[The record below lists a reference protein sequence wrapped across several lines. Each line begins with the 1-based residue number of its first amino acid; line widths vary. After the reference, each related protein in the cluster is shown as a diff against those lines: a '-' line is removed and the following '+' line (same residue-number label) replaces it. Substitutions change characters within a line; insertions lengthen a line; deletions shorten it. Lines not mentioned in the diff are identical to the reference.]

1 MSSSSTPASTARAFA
16 RTQRFALASI
26 EGTNVEATVA
36 IAFTRDGSVLFG
48 NDVPVVARPRR
59 ATRLWLG
66 TKRCF
71 AVIEGRVRSHHDEN
85 DADRWRAL
93 HPGFDMKWCLDPDV
107 IVWNCVDAGPHAFL
121 ASEWLLDDAPGLAEE
136 SALVDH
142 LNLFH
147 APVIEALVWEIVER
161 DGTGARVVSI
171 DPEGL
176 LLEASGELHHVAFGE
191 ICPTADDV
199 NKAILRLVRNV
210 ACFADGSA
218 PPMVPGPLRI

>member
-1 MSSSSTPASTARAFA
+1 MSNSTPDSFARAFA

-26 EGTNVEATVA
+26 EGSDIEEAVG
-36 IAFTRDGSVLFG
+36 IAMTQDGSILLG
-48 NDVPVVARPRR
+48 NDVPVVARPRK

-71 AVIEGRVRSHHDEN
+71 AVIEGRVRPHVNPN

-93 HPGFDMKWCLDPDV
+93 HPDHSMKWCLDPDV
-107 IVWNCVDAGPHAFL
+107 VVWSCADAGPHAFL
-121 ASEWLLDDAPGLAEE
+121 ASEWLLEDAALLEQE

-147 APVIEALVWEIVER
+147 APLIEALFWEFVEL
-161 DGTGARVVSI
+161 DGTGARVAAI

-176 LLEASGELHHVAFGE
+176 LLEAAGQLHHLAFGAL
-191 ICPTADDV
+191 CPTADDV
-199 NKAILRLVRNV
+199 TKALLQLVRNV
-210 ACFADGSA
+210 ACFSDGAAQALA
-218 PPMVPGPLRI
+218 PSSLRP